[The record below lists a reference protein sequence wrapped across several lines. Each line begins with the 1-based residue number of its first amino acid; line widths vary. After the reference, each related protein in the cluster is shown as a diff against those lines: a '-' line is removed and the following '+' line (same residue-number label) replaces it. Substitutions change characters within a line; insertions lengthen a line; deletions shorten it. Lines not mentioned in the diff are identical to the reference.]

1 MNNNKYNL
9 FDFFET
15 LKSDTEFNTIK
26 KRINQ
31 NETPLINLLINT
43 IDDKKIKVY
52 SAEMFYLLK
61 SNEYTNEGFI
71 ESYSIGFE
79 NGKKFIKQKNK
90 RDLKGLYSSCP
101 EKYIDEL
108 KVFYFDKAPNEIL
121 SYKQIATN
129 YPIIFKVNEIEK
141 IGFASGVINA
151 IDLMAIENP
160 ILFENFYLQIK
171 PPYSENI
178 ELYKNSASNFFIENC
193 INNKNEDGT
202 NNKLYYNNFLQKD
215 FIAGLNDID
224 TNEAYTLF
232 KDKAK
237 EYIRTEKSLKINII
251 KYLIGCNK
259 DQINVIQYH
268 WYEKE
273 NNFIS
278 IKDFISAIDYYK
290 VTNETLKAI
299 KLKQYIVSKLK
310 LIVRDLEFFH
320 IYLTET
326 PIEAKINN
334 LITEFEN
341 SIDINEI
348 NQIEALKTQP
358 QQVESI
364 KPDEVIKEF
373 KDFFIPDVKI
383 ETINNI
389 QTNFKDLIG
398 KKMAFLIYLLETEFK
413 IINYSLNG
421 KNDSRKHFVKSL
433 KSIDTKMQGI
443 NKHFE
448 TNSTNLSIHKFENDN
463 DYKKI
468 KDFLTK
474 TI

>member
-1 MNNNKYNL
+1 MISDLQKNNIFSNTKYFYTSIRFNKENLKPTFERNYKSNEEFKKALYNENTRV
-9 FDFFET
+9 FFRYAVT
-15 LKSDTEFNTIK
+15 LKGKDFLNTIK
-26 KRINQ
+26 NEFKLFLTYNNPNELQIMDWLTYTFNYIVNPNQLSGFINK
-31 NETPLINLLINT
+31 T
-43 IDDKKIKVY
+43 DVVGFVKWHDKKI
-52 SAEMFYLLK
+52 
-61 SNEYTNEGFI
+61 
-71 ESYSIGFE
+71 
-79 NGKKFIKQKNK
+79 QKHK
-90 RDLKGLYSSCP
+90 
-101 EKYIDEL
+101 
-108 KVFYFDKAPNEIL
+108 
-121 SYKQIATN
+121 
-129 YPIIFKVNEIEK
+129 PISK
-141 IGFASGVINA
+141 
-151 IDLMAIENP
+151 
-160 ILFENFYLQIK
+160 
-171 PPYSENI
+171 PYSENI
-178 ELYKNSASNFFIENC
+178 ELYKKVTKDYFIENC

-237 EYIRTEKSLKINII
+237 DYIRTEKSLKTNTI
-251 KYLIGCNK
+251 KYLIGCKK
-259 DQINVIQYH
+259 DQINVIQHH
-268 WYEKE
+268 WCEIE
-273 NNFIS
+273 DNFFS
-278 IKDFISAIDYYK
+278 IRKDFISAIEYYK
-290 VTNETLKAI
+290 VTNDTLKAI

-310 LIVRDLEFFH
+310 LIVWDLEFFH

-334 LITEFEN
+334 LITEFER

-348 NQIEALKTQP
+348 NQIEALKNQP
-358 QQVESI
+358 QQVESV
-364 KPDEVIKEF
+364 KTNEVIKEF

-383 ETINNI
+383 ETINSI
-389 QTNFKDLIG
+389 QTKYKDLIG

-413 IINYSLNG
+413 IISYSLNG
-421 KNDSRKHFVKSL
+421 KDDSRKHFVKSL

-474 TI
+474 TM

>member
-1 MNNNKYNL
+1 MISDLQKNNIFSNTKYFYTSIRFNKENLKPTFERNYKSNEEFKKALYNENTRV
-9 FDFFET
+9 FFRYAVT
-15 LKSDTEFNTIK
+15 LKGKDFLNTIK
-26 KRINQ
+26 NEFKLFLTYNNPNELQIMDWLTYTFNYIVNPNQLSGFINK
-31 NETPLINLLINT
+31 T
-43 IDDKKIKVY
+43 DVVGFVKWHDKKI
-52 SAEMFYLLK
+52 
-61 SNEYTNEGFI
+61 
-71 ESYSIGFE
+71 
-79 NGKKFIKQKNK
+79 QKHK
-90 RDLKGLYSSCP
+90 
-101 EKYIDEL
+101 
-108 KVFYFDKAPNEIL
+108 
-121 SYKQIATN
+121 
-129 YPIIFKVNEIEK
+129 PISK
-141 IGFASGVINA
+141 
-151 IDLMAIENP
+151 
-160 ILFENFYLQIK
+160 
-171 PPYSENI
+171 PYSENI
-178 ELYKNSASNFFIENC
+178 ELYKKVTKDYFIENC

-237 EYIRTEKSLKINII
+237 DYIRTEKSLKTNII

-268 WYEKE
+268 WYEIE
-273 NNFIS
+273 DNFIS
-278 IKDFISAIDYYK
+278 IKDLIRAIEYYK
-290 VTNETLKAI
+290 VTNDTLKAI

-334 LITEFEN
+334 LITEFER

-348 NQIEALKTQP
+348 NQIEALKNQP
-358 QQVESI
+358 QQVESV
-364 KPDEVIKEF
+364 KTNEVIKEF

-383 ETINNI
+383 ETINSI
-389 QTNFKDLIG
+389 QTKYKDLIG

-413 IINYSLNG
+413 IISYSLNG
-421 KNDSRKHFVKSL
+421 KDDSRKHFVKSL

-474 TI
+474 TM